1 MNLRR
6 LIAVSAVGLSIG
18 LTAIPALAAVDDG
31 TSGPQQATPDASA
44 CDREVQ
50 YPAENQADA
59 TGTPGVI
66 MGYIEAVDAATLSQ
80 YPPVADAVATEI
92 AATLRS
98 FGGCIQRD
106 GSPGAFAF
114 LQPGLSDVEL
124 IYLGVFAVAEPAPT
138 MVASPEGFAPADHVA
153 DYTPKLVVQLP
164 DDRVGAVIAAPQP
177 GSELALITLVNVD
190 GTWMIEHIAPVSNG
204 ESDGSSGGGP

>member
-1 MNLRR
+1 M
-6 LIAVSAVGLSIG
+6 GLV
-18 LTAIPALAAVDDG
+18 AIPAMAVDDG

-44 CDREVQ
+44 CDRDVQ
-50 YPAENQADA
+50 YPEGSQAES

-66 MGYIEAVDAATLSQ
+66 MGSIESIDSASLSQ
-80 YPPVADAVATEI
+80 YPPITDEVATEI

-114 LQPGLSDVEL
+114 LQPGLSDIEL
-124 IYLGVFAVAEPAPT
+124 IYLGVFSISEETPT
-138 MVASPEGFAPADHVA
+138 MVASPEGFAPANHVA

-164 DDRVGAVIAAPQP
+164 DGRVGAVIAAPQP
-177 GSELALITLVNVD
+177 GSELAMITLVNVD
-190 GTWMIEHIAPVSNG
+190 GTWMIEHVAPVSDG